1 MTCRAQSPAPLV
13 DSERAN
19 RERAQ
24 ITSWRNQDL
33 SVWETENTPEEEK
46 SLWNERKITLC
57 EVGGGNALCAIKY
70 KVLKTAVWTDNEQQC
85 SDNAPLNQGI
95 IGGKLVLLCSA
106 VHYLMKAGQ
115 TQWPTQLTMNK
126 YAFCRRLWSSLISK
140 KPCEAVL
147 YHGKRLSLKTARI
160 LCSYKIMATMKY
172 TNVQEIFTFIIIQC
186 QNQFYIVYVAPF
198 ITTRVDQWDA

>member
-13 DSERAN
+13 DSERELRSLAGGTKTWVC
-19 RERAQ
+19 ERQ
-24 ITSWRNQDL
+24 KTHLKRK
-33 SVWETENTPEEEK
+33 K
-46 SLWNERKITLC
+46 SLWYERKITLC
-57 EVGGGNALCAIKY
+57 EVGGGNALCSIKY
-70 KVLKTAVWTDNEQQC
+70 KVIKTAVWTDKEQQC

-126 YAFCRRLWSSLISK
+126 YAFYWRSRSSLISK

-147 YHGKRLSLKTARI
+147 YHCKRLSLKTARI
-160 LCSYKIMATMKY
+160 LCSYKIVATAKMKY
-172 TNVQEIFTFIIIQC
+172 TNVQEIFIFIIIQC